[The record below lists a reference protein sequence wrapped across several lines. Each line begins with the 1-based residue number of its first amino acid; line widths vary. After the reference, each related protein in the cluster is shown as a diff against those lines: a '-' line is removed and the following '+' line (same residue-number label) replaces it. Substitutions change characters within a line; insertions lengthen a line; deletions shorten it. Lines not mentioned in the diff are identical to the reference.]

1 MGGKDKKS
9 GEPPSHSTNGLF
21 VTSFAWN
28 TYEPLVELL
37 LSSPDRVLYA
47 RKGGEEAEVAG
58 GTALAGEKISVDDAI
73 VSSPWPPHPQYSL
86 LPQLLKT
93 VCWGGPNIVPRPDW
107 IKTGFVFNPPDICN
121 AYGLKAVK
129 GATKAFQLV
138 LEAYILKQLLFEG
151 KNNKKMAK

>member
-1 MGGKDKKS
+1 MES
-9 GEPPSHSTNGLF
+9 I
-21 VTSFAWN
+21 
-28 TYEPLVELL
+28 EPLVQLL
-37 LSSPDRVLYA
+37 LAALDRVLYA

-58 GTALAGEKISVDDAI
+58 GAALAGEKISVDDAI
-73 VSSPWPPHPQYSL
+73 VSSPCPPRHPQYSL
-86 LPQLLKT
+86 LPQMLKT